1 MRWYRIVVLICISL
15 VISSVKRNFLHVPL
29 GHLYVLE
36 KCLFRSSVHFLFIY
50 FLNIEPHELFVANSL
65 MVALFVNIFSHSV
78 DCLFILFIISF
89 SVQKVLNWISSHL
102 FIFVFISI
110 TLWDRSKKILVQ
122 FMSKSVLPMSS
133 SNSSVVSSLTYRSLV
148 HYSLFLLWC

>member
-102 FIFVFISI
+102 FIFFFISI

>member
-36 KCLFRSSVHFLFIY
+36 KCLFRSSVHFLFFF